1 MSARRGEGTGQRL
14 HSSLSRFRVRLRRG
28 SRRGEKGKRKKGQ
41 EERRREEERRARR
54 SSNRKEGGCGESKEG
69 GAPKEGIFGRIRPPR
84 RTTGWGVG
92 PVASEKVALG
102 LARPRAARGGWRLC
116 PAARAAQAGGFSFAS
131 RRTYLRVA
139 GSASI
144 ACVPR
149 RFPGTMS
156 RARWVPLG
164 QVGVH
169 WSLSRLRR
177 RLMISFVFVNFCGY
191 S

>member
-1 MSARRGEGTGQRL
+1 MRGQGSGCTPLSLAFVFGCAADRGGGKRESGKRVRRRDEEKRRGERDDRATG
-14 HSSLSRFRVRLRRG
+14 
-28 SRRGEKGKRKKGQ
+28 
-41 EERRREEERRARR
+41 RRRVGAGRV
-54 SSNRKEGGCGESKEG
+54 KKV